1 MNRIL
6 TVALAATAFVA
17 TPALA
22 QEATPA
28 SFSGPRVGAHIGG
41 AGTSMFNFGGFA
53 YGAEVGY
60 DFQTGGAVLG
70 ITAEIQD
77 VADADRDL
85 SLTGRVGG
93 VVGNKVLLY
102 GLAGYTNVKA
112 YGLSV
117 DGFRLGLGA
126 EMAVGSKGFVKV
138 EQRYSNYQYDLDLH
152 QSLIGAGIRF

>member
-6 TVALAATAFVA
+6 TVALAATALVA
-17 TPALA
+17 TPAFA
-22 QEATPA
+22 QEAAPA
-28 SFSGPRVGAHIGG
+28 SFTGARVAR
-41 AGTSMFNFGGFA
+41 TSRRRHRYVRLRCFA

-70 ITAEIQD
+70 VTAEIQD

-126 EMAVGSKGFVKV
+126 ELAVGGKAFVKV
-138 EQRYSNYQYDLDLH
+138 EQRYSNYQYDLVLH